1 MEKDFVVE
9 HKEDDFVFARSR
21 EKRKPRDRLWSFLFT
36 IVLSSSLLIGGIN
49 YAYNNAGSSGDD
61 VPSPSEMEFGQAC
74 DGPLFLAKLEA
85 NNARYK
91 VANSVPLPPG
101 GGGASSQQPRGLP
114 SHINL
119 VARAPIVATSDTYA
133 QMVCLPASACTA
145 LTSADPQLAI
155 DSAGQNDVS

>member
-1 MEKDFVVE
+1 MEKDFVE

-36 IVLSSSLLIGGIN
+36 IVLSAALLIGGIN
-49 YAYNNAGSSGDD
+49 YAYNNAGSGDD

-101 GGGASSQQPRGLP
+101 GGGASTRE
-114 SHINL
+114 
-119 VARAPIVATSDTYA
+119 T
-133 QMVCLPASACTA
+133 TA
-145 LTSADPQLAI
+145 LLGKGAYRRLTTTKE
-155 DSAGQNDVS
+155 NDEVYEEDLTEAEEEKV

>member
-91 VANSVPLPPG
+91 VANLVPLPPG
-101 GGGASSQQPRGLP
+101 GGGAS
-114 SHINL
+114 
-119 VARAPIVATSDTYA
+119 TSKT
-133 QMVCLPASACTA
+133 TA
-145 LTSADPQLAI
+145 LLGKGAYR
-155 DSAGQNDVS
+155 

>member
-1 MEKDFVVE
+1 MEKDFVVVE
-9 HKEDDFVFARSR
+9 QNKEDDDFVFARSR

-49 YAYNNAGSSGDD
+49 YAHNNAGSSGDD

-91 VANSVPLPPG
+91 VANSGTFTTWWWWCFDERNNGFVG
-101 GGGASSQQPRGLP
+101 ERR
-114 SHINL
+114 
-119 VARAPIVATSDTYA
+119 V
-133 QMVCLPASACTA
+133 
-145 LTSADPQLAI
+145 
-155 DSAGQNDVS
+155 